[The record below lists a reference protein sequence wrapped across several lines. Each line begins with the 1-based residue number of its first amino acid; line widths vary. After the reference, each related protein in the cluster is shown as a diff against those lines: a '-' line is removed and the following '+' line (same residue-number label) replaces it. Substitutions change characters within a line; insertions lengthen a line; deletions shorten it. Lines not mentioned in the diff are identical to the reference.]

1 MPYEAKAGA
10 YWAIV
15 EAPEVTFRH
24 TLYDLER
31 AAAHVRASGHPLAD
45 ELADENVLRVP
56 SREEAL
62 AAFGG

>member
-1 MPYEAKAGA
+1 
-10 YWAIV
+10 
-15 EAPEVTFRH
+15 VTFRH

-31 AAAHVRASGHPLAD
+31 AAARVRGSGHPLAD

-56 SREEAL
+56 TREEAL